1 MIYNDLYI
9 SVVKRKD
16 HARRYHGMVKL
27 RGFEKLIAELTEYDG
42 PATPDILEKEAQV
55 STLLKEIEENLR
67 PIRSLVHSHIWNVI
81 PKNFNRTAKDRRRKI
96 LR

>member
-1 MIYNDLYI
+1 MSGVSL
-9 SVVKRKD
+9 KH
-16 HARRYHGMVKL
+16 HARRYAAMVKI

-67 PIRSLVHSHIWNVI
+67 PIRSLVHSHIWSGN
-81 PKNFNRTAKDRRRKI
+81 PKNFNRTAKDRRSKV